1 MVGTGDV
8 ELGGKVVVTGV
19 GALDEDEFLLNLLN
33 EQVSVLQ
40 MQCCM
45 IVVSECF
52 YLLFFFYLANF
63 SLPLYILS
71 FHFTSNS
78 NSKFGNPSSSAPQI
92 S

>member
-40 MQCCM
+40 MQ
-45 IVVSECF
+45 
-52 YLLFFFYLANF
+52 
-63 SLPLYILS
+63 
-71 FHFTSNS
+71 
-78 NSKFGNPSSSAPQI
+78 
-92 S
+92 